1 MKKIDLKKLTVE
13 QQMYATKLLT
23 TKNDLDQFLI
33 DKDNINI
40 LLKNAITYDAR
51 QALHHISK
59 NIPEYID
66 CLTQQEFDD
75 LLNDRISSRINSF
88 IAQICNKFPT
98 LAANFTPN
106 QELINPAIYDFLHNE
121 FIVNKADYGYNSF
134 INSDL
139 YIRFKDKFSKE
150 YLENCGVSL
159 INKYSFK
166 NCLDKIHSIHSV
178 ENFYETLDFIFNH
191 KWQKKVLLWKL
202 KASMT
207 YKNTKA
213 IYNEVLT
220 MKDKNKQIIKQW
232 EVSNKTMATNIRE
245 LIYLLFDKNDRDNG
259 VFSQEEFNDMIN
271 RKRPKNLVIKEDK
284 FEEFRNC

>member
-88 IAQICNKFPT
+88 ITQICNKFPT

-106 QELINPAIYDFLHNE
+106 QKMINPAIYDFLHNE

-139 YIRFKDKFSKE
+139 YIRFKDQF
-150 YLENCGVSL
+150 C
-159 INKYSFK
+159 
-166 NCLDKIHSIHSV
+166 
-178 ENFYETLDFIFNH
+178 
-191 KWQKKVLLWKL
+191 
-202 KASMT
+202 
-207 YKNTKA
+207 
-213 IYNEVLT
+213 
-220 MKDKNKQIIKQW
+220 
-232 EVSNKTMATNIRE
+232 
-245 LIYLLFDKNDRDNG
+245 
-259 VFSQEEFNDMIN
+259 
-271 RKRPKNLVIKEDK
+271 
-284 FEEFRNC
+284 